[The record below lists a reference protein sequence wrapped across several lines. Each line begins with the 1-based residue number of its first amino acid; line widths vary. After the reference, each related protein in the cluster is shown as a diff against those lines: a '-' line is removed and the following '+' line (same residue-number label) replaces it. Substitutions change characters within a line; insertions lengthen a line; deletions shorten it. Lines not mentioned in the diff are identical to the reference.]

1 MTVFTFKRG
10 NVYLVNYPLPDA
22 LGQTIP
28 KFMVNLQEGSIIEY
42 SPTMVGVIITTL
54 KESTP
59 PKLYPTEVLLTA
71 QESKTQYGAKVL
83 CNQIHT
89 ISKQR
94 IIDFKYK
101 LSLETM
107 QRINK
112 KLLLGIGMIQIE
124 DFQT

>member
-1 MTVFTFKRG
+1 MKIFTFKRG
-10 NVYLVNYPLPDA
+10 NVYLVNYPLPDV

-54 KESTP
+54 KDSMP

-94 IIDFKYK
+94 IVDFKYK

-107 QRINK
+107 QRIDK
-112 KLLLGIGMIQIE
+112 KLLLGIGIIKIE
-124 DFQT
+124 DYQT